1 VSEIRK
7 SAYCLKQAVVNNLT
21 HFKKPVHFSVAF
33 GMHHIQDASFED
45 EQSSSRYELRRATI
59 FLRNSSGF

>member
-7 SAYCLKQAVVNNLT
+7 SAYFLKQEAVSKLA
-21 HFKKPVHFSVAF
+21 HFKKPVHFPVAS
-33 GMHHIQDASFED
+33 GMHRIQDASFED
-45 EQSSSRYELRRATI
+45 EKSSSRYELRRATI